1 MSCCLWDQRLDWTL
15 HPYQYAVTVH
25 ENRYVTY
32 LPLSSSTYLYHPLPT
47 SFILYLPLSSSIIL
61 YLPLSSST
69 YLYHPLP
76 TSIIL
81 YLPLPTSIILYHP
94 LLPTSITSLPT
105 TSILV
110 YAVLTSSINY
120 DIIVTV
126 YKNASRDVCRL
137 ELHHVDA
144 SIHLSPR
151 EIDEL
156 YHCTQVLCSR
166 HSQLHMVRF
175 ITPTVTIY
183 HSYALNSANNS
194 HSILL
199 FSLLGLISKYQEA
212 SFV

>member
-1 MSCCLWDQRLDWTL
+1 MSCCLWDQRLDWNL

-32 LPLSSSTYLYHPLPT
+32 LPLSSSTYLYHPLSTLLPT
-47 SFILYLPLSSSIIL
+47 SIIL

-69 YLYHPLP
+69 YSTTYLYHP
-76 TSIIL
+76 
-81 YLPLPTSIILYHP
+81 
-94 LLPTSITSLPT
+94 LPT

-110 YAVLTSSINY
+110 YAVLSSSINY

-166 HSQLHMVRF
+166 HSQLHMVRYY
-175 ITPTVTIY
+175 TLY
-183 HSYALNSANNS
+183 HTNS
-194 HSILL
+194 HNL
-199 FSLLGLISKYQEA
+199 SLIFIQQRQS
-212 SFV
+212 